1 MASLSSTGS
10 VSSSNSLGNTSLRG
24 FGGLMSGIDRD
35 SIIEQMTLGETTKI
49 NNVKNDIT
57 KLGWKQEAYRALS
70 DQIIDITD
78 KYTSYSSSSS
88 LVDPLTFAKSIIS
101 TIGSENATRF
111 VKASGSSD
119 MINSISI
126 EAVRQLATAATT
138 RSDTVKTHALETALN
153 DLDKETAISRLNYN
167 GEGAKLTFG
176 KHDGKGWYGNTTFT
190 FPAQYKARDKDGN
203 IMYDDNGNAIMKDID
218 YTIDLSDDA
227 NKKKLEDQLNWA
239 LEDSNVDLD
248 GKKLSDR
255 MEFKFDSEGK
265 LKIEEIDG
273 GMKGYGIQSSSSA
286 LYALGFTGRGK
297 DGAVTIEDYN
307 KSLQSF
313 AKSSV
318 YRMTVLESL
327 TGAKVNFN
335 YNGTQKEIELITA
348 QDKADMNKITSDNIL
363 DYLKENNPDAWN
375 ELNVKLDAITLG
387 SVQID
392 EEAIKK
398 AVEEEILYEAGINRD
413 DIEKSLQAEKDKLL
427 EKVNEEDLKARMA
440 AEIQVKRDEF
450 DDDEAYNAALKDK
463 ADEIKRDGNADKII
477 KDDIKSRTS
486 QGEMSDEEY
495 EKKIDGIFEEKVA
508 AAKYEE
514 IKDEFQG
521 LVNKKYADD
530 KAAAIQEAHGNGK
543 YDEKLRDAE
552 KVAREAAVATEKEK
566 AKYDAAQDAKML
578 IMQDRLQSRLDKAF
592 GKGKIK
598 VELDKDKDG
607 ILSFKTVNN
616 DGSDSNV
623 SLSITAGSSGGDTLK
638 QMGII
643 AGESNKINL
652 NGSLD
657 KNKEAFGLT
666 SEELEDLVKDGLTIN
681 GVKIDIDKDSSIGS
695 ILSKINA
702 SDAGVKATYIEST
715 GQFMLVADEMG
726 SDRTIDLGDE
736 NSLAFKIFGSKISE
750 NSQDGKDAIIDVSY
764 GNGMTVTMNPSS
776 NTFNLEGLTVTVS
789 GVFGGDWKDTG
800 KTDADGNKIQ
810 EWQAD
815 TSERVSFSAAADV
828 DAVTEKVKTFFEDYN
843 KLVTEVYNQL
853 TTRSDSSYGPL
864 TDEQKAEMS
873 ETSIENWET
882 KAKQGILY
890 NDSVIRDLNST
901 LEGFLTQLMGSGIK
915 YQDLEKIGIT
925 YDESWGGGAS
935 TIVFNESKFR
945 SAMETEP
952 ELVSDIFTGTGKT
965 GGVGLAKT
973 VENMFTPYATRIASK
988 NRGSGSDK
996 GSYGRL
1002 IEEAGSEKV
1011 PTSVMNNFIYDQ
1023 IKEMNKKIETLQAQL
1038 KTKQERYIKQFTSME
1053 TLINQYNSQSSYLSN
1068 ISG

>member
-138 RSDTVKTHALETALN
+138 RSDTVQTHPLQTQLN

-167 GEGAKLTFG
+167 GEGAKLVFG

-190 FPAQYKARDKDGN
+190 FPAQYKARDEKGN
-203 IMYDDNGNAIMKDID
+203 ILYDNDGKAIMKNID
-218 YTIDLSDDA
+218 YTSGKGDEIA
-227 NKKKLEDQLNWA
+227 KQLNYA
-239 LEDSNVDLD
+239 LEDSNAELD

-255 MEFKFDSEGK
+255 MKFEFEDGKMKIKEGWT
-265 LKIEEIDG
+265 G
-273 GMKGYGIQSSSSA
+273 SMNGYGIQSTSSA
-286 LYALGFTGRGK
+286 LGALGFTGKGE
-297 DGAVTIEDYN
+297 DGAVRIDNYN
-307 KSLQSF
+307 ANLQSF
-313 AKSSV
+313 ADASV
-318 YRMTVLESL
+318 YRITVLESL

-335 YNGTQKEIELITA
+335 YNGTQKEIELIT
-348 QDKADMNKITSDNIL
+348 K
-363 DYLKENNPDAWN
+363 
-375 ELNVKLDAITLG
+375 
-387 SVQID
+387 
-392 EEAIKK
+392 EEAERLKNDETFMDAVREAEIRNGISNVTLSEEEKK
-398 AVEEEILYEAGINRD
+398 VIRDNVEEEIVRSAGLNRD
-413 DIEKSLQAEKDKLL
+413 AIVNDIALNYGITEDDAL
-427 EKVNEEDLKARMA
+427 EDTAM
-440 AEIQVKRDEF
+440 EIVRSRTKRDAGMT
-450 DDDEAYNAALKDK
+450 DEAYEQKVKDAYEADYQKFGSNAGIVKDNIRK
-463 ADEIKRDGNADKII
+463 ELEEVNPGSTVT
-477 KDDIKSRTS
+477 DDMVDASYTKVLS
-486 QGEMSDEEY
+486 EAN
-495 EKKIDGIFEEKVA
+495 EKKINELEDAQKEAAIKDINDNYAEKKKEIIKKSQDKPGSTPGKSEYEEKIEA
-508 AAKYEE
+508 AE
-514 IKDEFQG
+514 
-521 LVNKKYADD
+521 AD
-530 KAAAIQEAHGNGK
+530 A
-543 YDEKLRDAE
+543 
-552 KVAREAAVATEKEK
+552 VAVATE
-566 AKYDAAQDAKML
+566 AKRDAAVNAEKQKNKLTAV
-578 IMQDRLQSRLDKAF
+578 QESLQNRLDKAF
-592 GKGKIK
+592 GKDKIE
-598 VELDKDKDG
+598 VSLNEEDG
-607 ILSFKTVNN
+607 TLSFRTINKTGDTVE
-616 DGSDSNV
+616 DSNV
-623 SLSITAGSSGGDTLK
+623 SLSITAGSSGVAPLWEL
-638 QMGII
+638 GIT
-643 AGESNKINL
+643 AGASNKINL
-652 NGSLD
+652 NGSL
-657 KNKEAFGLT
+657 KENMEAFRLTDEDELKNLVEGGL
-666 SEELEDLVKDGLTIN
+666 KIN
-681 GVKIDIDKDSSIGS
+681 GVTIDGITEDSSIGS

-726 SDRTIDLGDE
+726 SGRTIDLGDE

-789 GVFGGDWKDTG
+789 GVFGGDYA
-800 KTDADGNKIQ
+800 ADGTWKP
-810 EWQAD
+810 D